1 MALDIT
7 KVGTPGWWMNRLAMK
22 LQLENRRYAVLD
34 AYANGR
40 PPLAW
45 GSEDVRKQFYRFQR
59 MSKTTFADVIVEAP
73 CMRLGLRSVTT
84 AANTS
89 ATGDEAAWNLL
100 NANGIPALFAD
111 GARMAKRFGVSYL
124 ATAMP
129 DTPGGNSI
137 ITIEDPR
144 QMTVETHAFR
154 PTEPVAAFKLYYD
167 PSSQLDIAILWLP
180 GQKWVATRPRPLTVG
195 RQYRS
200 GAGHLLGKPE
210 PVPVRFA
217 PSSFD
222 MAPMRDP
229 ESESDVEAAAETI
242 PGGLYSETYDDLE
255 IPVDVLGNRDGV
267 GEFELHTDLLDRIN
281 HIILQR
287 VVIATLQAFRQ
298 RALKQSAQ
306 PGVNPLPQY
315 DKDGKEIDYSD
326 ILESGPD
333 AVWLLPP
340 GADLWESAQTE
351 LTGILE
357 AVKADVLHLSAVT
370 FTPMSMFT
378 PDAAT
383 QTAEGA
389 QLSREGLVF
398 KVEDFQRRSQLPL
411 ARTIAR
417 AFRYMGD
424 DVRGDSS
431 KVSVQWMPADRPS
444 LSEMGSAASQV
455 MGTLT
460 WEQTQEIV
468 WQQTPAQIAVA
479 KAQRA
484 EDMVLAQQ
492 QATLAAAQKAAS
504 APQQPQE
511 PPAGQ
516 PRPSGTAAPPQG
528 RGEPRGNA

>member
-1 MALDIT
+1 
-7 KVGTPGWWMNRLAMK
+7 MK
-22 LQLENRRYAVLD
+22 LQRENRRYAVLD

-45 GSEDVRKQFYRFQR
+45 GSDDVRKQFYRFQR

-84 AANTS
+84 GADAS
-89 ATGDEAAWNLL
+89 ASGDETAWNLL
-100 NANGIPALFAD
+100 KANGVPALFAD
-111 GARMAKRFGVSYL
+111 AARMSKRFGVSYL

-129 DTPGGNSI
+129 DYEGGPSI
-137 ITIEDPR
+137 ITMEDPR
-144 QMTVETHAFR
+144 QMTVETHPVR
-154 PTEPVAAFKLYYD
+154 PNEPIAALKLYYD
-167 PSSQLDIAILWLP
+167 GSQQQDIAILWLP
-180 GQKWVATRPRPLTVG
+180 GEKWVATRPRPMAIG

-200 GAGHLLGKPE
+200 GPGLLLGRPE

-222 MAPMRDP
+222 LAPMRPTGSETP
-229 ESESDVEAAAETI
+229 EEAELEAV

-255 IPVDVLGNRDGV
+255 VPVDVLMNRDGV

-281 HIILQR
+281 HILLQR

-298 RALKQSAQ
+298 RALKQSAA
-306 PGVNPLPQY
+306 PGVPPLPKY

-340 GADLWESAQTE
+340 GADLWESAQSE

-357 AVKADVLHLSAVT
+357 SAKQDILHLSAVT

-398 KVEDFQRRSQLPL
+398 KVEDFQRRSEFPL

-417 AFRYMGD
+417 SFRYMGD
-424 DVRGDSS
+424 ESRGDASAIS
-431 KVSVQWMPADRPS
+431 IQWMPADRPS
-444 LSEMGSAASQV
+444 LAEMGSAASQV

-479 KAQRA
+479 KAQRQ
-484 EDMVLAQQ
+484 EDMVLQQQ
-492 QATLAAAQKAAS
+492 QALLQAQALAAS
-504 APQQPQE
+504 RPQNAPQE
-511 PPAGQ
+511 PTNG
-516 PRPSGTAAPPQG
+516 PSGTPRPPAPPEG
-528 RGEPRGNA
+528 RGEPRGNAA

>member
-1 MALDIT
+1 VALDIQT
-7 KVGTPGWWMNRLAMK
+7 PGTPGWWMNRLAMK
-22 LQLENRRYAVLD
+22 LQRENRRYAVLD

-45 GSEDVRKQFYRFQR
+45 GSEDVRKNFYRFQK

-84 AANTS
+84 GADSNAN
-89 ATGDEAAWNLL
+89 GDPVAWNLL

-111 GARMAKRFGVSYL
+111 GARLAKRFGVSYL

-129 DTPGGNSI
+129 DVEGGNSI

-144 QMTVETHAFR
+144 QMTVETHPFR
-154 PTEPVAAFKLYYD
+154 TTEPVAAFKLYYD

-180 GQKWVATRPRPLTVG
+180 GEKWVATRPRPLAIG

-200 GAGHLLGKPE
+200 GAGHLLGRPE

-217 PSSFD
+217 ASSFD
-222 MAPMRDP
+222 LAPMRDP
-229 ESESDVEAAAETI
+229 ESETEAQAAAEPI
-242 PGGLYSETYDDLE
+242 PGGLYSERYDDQE
-255 IPVDVLGNRDGV
+255 IPVDVLGNRDLV

-306 PGVNPLPQY
+306 PGVNPLPKY
-315 DKDGKEIDYSD
+315 DKEGKEIDYSD

-351 LTGILE
+351 LTGILS
-357 AVKADVLHLSAVT
+357 AVKDDVLHLSAVT

-398 KVEDFQRRSQLPL
+398 KVEDFQRRAQLPL

-424 DVRGDSS
+424 ETRGDASQIA
-431 KVSVQWMPADRPS
+431 VQWMPADRPS
-444 LSEMGSAASQV
+444 LAEMGSAASQV

-492 QATLAAAQKAAS
+492 QAALEAAQKAQA
-504 APQQPQE
+504 APSRPQE
-511 PPAGQ
+511 PAAG
-516 PRPSGTAAPPQG
+516 PRPSPSAQPGSPG